1 MEFRNDQYLKLKL
14 PIDPIN
20 ILKIQIDYTN
30 LITDIK
36 IDKPNVIII
45 LDDRINY
52 YNIYQSVKILITN
65 ESTFLKNYKN
75 IPTFIEYIIINNE
88 LIKNN
93 NFEINGYLLLKA
105 TTRNNTELALELLEN
120 HEININRIN
129 KFGFTSLIWACYNKM
144 DEVAIKILSNS
155 SLNIDRGDMI
165 ISMCDSDIMINVK
178 RKLEYLLKIN

>member
-52 YNIYQSVKILITN
+52 YNIYQNQV
-65 ESTFLKNYKN
+65 
-75 IPTFIEYIIINNE
+75 
-88 LIKNN
+88 
-93 NFEINGYLLLKA
+93 
-105 TTRNNTELALELLEN
+105 
-120 HEININRIN
+120 
-129 KFGFTSLIWACYNKM
+129 
-144 DEVAIKILSNS
+144 
-155 SLNIDRGDMI
+155 
-165 ISMCDSDIMINVK
+165 
-178 RKLEYLLKIN
+178 